1 MPKIYKNSQNTPE
14 CAIISIC
21 NMITAGQKH
30 WRKKGEKDMR
40 AKGKSV
46 KTSLMS
52 LCMGNVLVA
61 CLIIGIVAIIS
72 IRTTTTMAV
81 SDYEDAMNN
90 GYNQEIK
97 SQVQSVI
104 TILQAEYDKC
114 EAGDLTE
121 EEAKKEAA
129 EIEEHYKKF
138 GDKLP
143 QELRDELNG
152 LEERT
157 KA

>member
-1 MPKIYKNSQNTPE
+1 
-14 CAIISIC
+14 
-21 NMITAGQKH
+21 
-30 WRKKGEKDMR
+30 MR

-97 SQVQSVI
+97 LQVQSVI

-129 EIEEHYKKF
+129 EIVRAMRY
-138 GDKLP
+138 GDAG
-143 QELRDELNG
+143 ELVRESI
-152 LEERT
+152 
-157 KA
+157 